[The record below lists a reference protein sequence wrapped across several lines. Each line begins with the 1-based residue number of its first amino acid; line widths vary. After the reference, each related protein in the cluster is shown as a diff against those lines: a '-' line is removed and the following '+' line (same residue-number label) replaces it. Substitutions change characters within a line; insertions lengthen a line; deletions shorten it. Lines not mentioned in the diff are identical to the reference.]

1 MATLDQLAERLGVL
15 VQGVRA
21 PWSDEEIA
29 VARDAWNAYDRDRL
43 RVTGPLE
50 ASMAGYV
57 TLRGGGPSVPHDE
70 LAAALEQISED
81 VDAVL
86 KVLDRAE
93 DDLYATIADRNRD
106 ATRIIDQRRMTIS
119 DLRGGYERWLA
130 ELRAEARVSELQAP
144 GEGTECGSDPD
155 TSSDSSSDSSSDP
168 DTSSSTPSDEGSQE
182 DDTTTEDEPAEGLA
196 SDPAVASALG
206 AAVYCGG

>member
-1 MATLDQLAERLGVL
+1 MATLDQLAERLEVL

-57 TLRGGGPSVPHDE
+57 TLRGGGSSVPHDE

-106 ATRIIDQRRMTIS
+106 AIRIIDQRRMTIS

-144 GEGTECGSDPD
+144 GEGSECGSDPD
-155 TSSDSSSDSSSDP
+155 TDPDSSSSTQIDESSAEGRSGE
-168 DTSSSTPSDEGSQE
+168 SSQGDE
-182 DDTTTEDEPAEGLA
+182 TTTEAEPAEGLA